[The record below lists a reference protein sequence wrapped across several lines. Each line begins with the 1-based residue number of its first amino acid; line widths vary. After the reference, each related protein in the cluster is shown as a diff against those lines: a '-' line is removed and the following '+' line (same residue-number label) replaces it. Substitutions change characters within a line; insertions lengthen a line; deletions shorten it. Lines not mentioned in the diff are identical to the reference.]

1 MTGPNQSVKSGM
13 LKKLM
18 TRVGNTVEVRP
29 AKGLDTRIRVLM
41 GAIGCPG
48 VAEST
53 RAHSL
58 WGFTMI
64 FDQSV
69 RDAAWSPNGEDLV
82 FFSDDGLYVAY
93 DPEFIPVLI
102 DPGFHPREFELVFE

>member
-1 MTGPNQSVKSGM
+1 
-13 LKKLM
+13 
-18 TRVGNTVEVRP
+18 
-29 AKGLDTRIRVLM
+29 
-41 GAIGCPG
+41 
-48 VAEST
+48 
-53 RAHSL
+53 
-58 WGFTMI
+58 MI

>member
-1 MTGPNQSVKSGM
+1 MM
-13 LKKLM
+13 
-18 TRVGNTVEVRP
+18 RVGNTVEVRP
-29 AKGLDTRIRVLM
+29 AKGLDTQIRVLM

-53 RAHSL
+53 RVPPL

-69 RDAAWSPNGEDLV
+69 RDAARSPNGENIF

-93 DPEFIPVLI
+93 NSEYIPVLI
-102 DPGFHPREFELVFE
+102 DSGFHPREFELVFE

>member
-1 MTGPNQSVKSGM
+1 
-13 LKKLM
+13 M

-29 AKGLDTRIRVLM
+29 EKGLGTRIRVLM

-53 RAHSL
+53 SVPPL

-69 RDAAWSPNGEDLV
+69 RDAAWSPNGENL
-82 FFSDDGLYVAY
+82 FFLSDDGLYVAY
-93 DPEFIPVLI
+93 DPEYIPVLI
-102 DPGFHPREFELVFE
+102 DSGFHPREFELVFE